1 MEPTKRNRARP
12 AAPGAGSGG
21 ARWRGR
27 VALAVGL
34 PLSFCL
40 AMPAA
45 AAPTGAQRD
54 SPASYTQQKLLW
66 GECPFAPAKDAL
78 SSECAEVTVPRDW
91 SAPGAG
97 EDLRVS
103 VSRVRTSAEDKEL
116 LLVNPGGP
124 GGRGTPLA
132 GEVAGLEPALTEQY
146 DIIGMNPR
154 GTGEE
159 GAGEDLVCKVP
170 SEEMPQQRV
179 LDARD
184 RSERSIAEHQRYP
197 RALAEACE
205 KEPLTSY
212 VTTWQTAHDMDLIR
226 ALLGERKLSYLG
238 YSYGTWLGAK
248 YAALFPAR
256 AGKMV
261 LDSSVNWQGRLQ
273 ADFEDFP
280 RIDQRQLE
288 DVYLPWAARNYPAD
302 VGSTAA
308 QAHAMWERVRAY
320 YVSHGSSGD
329 SYDSLFVGMGS
340 EFQWLLATL
349 VFDVGARALQEP
361 GEDSPP
367 AISAALRVQMDARA
381 QAVFG
386 VPAAEVTVDRV
397 VGVLNEED
405 ADVTERAGT
414 RHAVACGDQ
423 HTRSA
428 DWYRKLSD
436 RQGPRLPLFGW
447 AYGLTE
453 ACGHWTG
460 SPRHHLPVVPWP
472 VTRKVMV
479 VQGEFDPQTGYEQA
493 LAAVHRAPGAAMV
506 SVDDAA
512 FHGQYALGG
521 NACVDD
527 VVNGFLLEGER
538 PDRTT
543 CAGTPLPGEP
553 AVHPVPGPVT
563 AQHALRKD
571 GREDTSSVRLR
582 ESARE
587 SVSAVNRFAP

>member
-1 MEPTKRNRARP
+1 MEPTKLNRARP

-45 AAPTGAQRD
+45 AAPTGAQRV
-54 SPASYTQQKLLW
+54 SPASYTQQELLW
-66 GECPFAPAKDAL
+66 GECPFVPAKDAL
-78 SSECAEVTVPRDW
+78 PSECAEVTVPRDW

-103 VSRVRTSAEDKEL
+103 VSRVRTSAEDKEP

-132 GEVAGLEPALTEQY
+132 GEVAGLQPALTEQY

-184 RSERSIAEHQRYP
+184 RSERSVAEHQRYP

-205 KEPLTSY
+205 KEPLTPY

-361 GEDSPP
+361 GEDSRP
-367 AISAALRVQMDARA
+367 AISAALRAQMDARA

-460 SPRHHLPVVPWP
+460 SPRHHLPVLPWP

-571 GREDTSSVRLR
+571 GRADTSSVRLR